1 MPVKTKTIL
10 PLIAVGALL
19 AGCGTGTTAPD
30 ASAPP
35 ESAAGSSSAVA
46 SEDCSALQDQFIA
59 GDLPQEFYDGVDQG
73 VRGVETTS
81 GTILQDGPLTSEAAQ
96 DPDASSPS
104 AEYPDRVE
112 PNPEWPKDSV
122 VFIDPASGDV
132 VKTIAVPDEL
142 TCAP

>member
-1 MPVKTKTIL
+1 M

-19 AGCGTGTTAPD
+19 TGCGAGATAPGS
-30 ASAPP
+30 SAPP
-35 ESAAGSSSAVA
+35 ESAAASSPSVV
-46 SEDCSALQDQFIA
+46 SEDCSALQDRFAA

-73 VRGVETTS
+73 VRVVETTS

-96 DPDASSPS
+96 DPDASPS
-104 AEYPDRVE
+104 AAEYPDRVE
-112 PNPEWPKDSV
+112 PDPDWPKDSV

-132 VKTIAVPDEL
+132 VKAIDVPDEL